1 MYKLMK
7 SVIEI
12 IESLREEGYIHDFI
26 IKNEEL
32 YCDARGGKYEPD
44 ELIIEKT
51 ERYEGDSNPS
61 DNAIIYAITAKD
73 GTKGVLVDSYG
84 AYADPKLA
92 KIIGDIPLREEH
104 DLQDK

>member
-1 MYKLMK
+1 MYRLMK

-12 IESLREEGYIHDFI
+12 IESLREEGYINDFS
-26 IKNEEL
+26 IKNDKL
-32 YCDARGGKYEPD
+32 CCDSDGSKYEAAD
-44 ELIIEKT
+44 LIIEKT

-61 DNAIIYAITAKD
+61 DSAIIYAITAKD

>member
-1 MYKLMK
+1 MDTLMK
-7 SVIEI
+7 SVTEI
-12 IESLREEGYIHDFI
+12 VETLRKEGYTHDFS
-26 IKNEEL
+26 IKNDEL
-32 YCDARGGKYEPD
+32 CSVSDGSIYKAD

-51 ERYEGDSNPS
+51 ERYEGDSDPS

-73 GTKGVLVDSYG
+73 GTKGVLTDSYG

-92 KIIGDIPLREEH
+92 KIIGDIPVREEH

>member
-1 MYKLMK
+1 MDTLMK
-7 SVIEI
+7 SVTEI
-12 IESLREEGYIHDFI
+12 IEALREEGYTHDFSF
-26 IKNEEL
+26 KNDEL
-32 YCDARGGKYEPD
+32 CSVSDGSIYKAD

-51 ERYEGDSNPS
+51 ERYEGDSDPS

-73 GTKGVLVDSYG
+73 GTKGVLTDSYG

-92 KIIGDIPLREEH
+92 KIIGDIPVREEH

>member
-12 IESLREEGYIHDFI
+12 IEQLRNEGYINDFS
-26 IKNEEL
+26 IKNDTIL
-32 YCDARGGKYEPD
+32 DDSGKKSYRPED
-44 ELIIEKT
+44 LIIERI

-61 DNAIIYAITAKD
+61 DNAVIYVLTAKD
-73 GTKGVLVDSYG
+73 GTKGILVDSYG

-92 KIIGDIPLREEH
+92 KIIGDIPVREEH